1 MDIQMPV
8 MDGLTATGQIR
19 ARELATGRARTPIVA
34 LTANAMSHHVDQ
46 YTTAGMDC
54 HVAKPI
60 QAADLFAA
68 LTRAAVP
75 PQAKP
80 GGGAMAEVA

>member
-1 MDIQMPV
+1 
-8 MDGLTATGQIR
+8 
-19 ARELATGRARTPIVA
+19 
-34 LTANAMSHHVDQ
+34 MSHQVEQ
-46 YTTAGMDC
+46 YIAAGMDG

-60 QAADLFAA
+60 QAAELFEV

-80 GGGAMAEVA
+80 GGGAQAEVA

>member
-1 MDIQMPV
+1 MA
-8 MDGLTATGQIR
+8 TATAQIR
-19 ARELATGRARTPIVA
+19 ARELAHGRPRTPIVA
-34 LTANAMSHHVDQ
+34 LTANAMSHQIDQ
-46 YTTAGMDC
+46 YVSAGMND

-60 QAADLFAA
+60 QAAELFAA

-80 GGGAMAEVA
+80 GGGAMSEVA